1 MSDAPSIHPLS
12 RERHKGIGWRRFGDY
27 RFASGVSFAPL
38 ADAELAKAVLHLP
51 LGFVQ
56 QDGRWQFVALLG
68 LLPGRN
74 LFVAP
79 DGRWLAGY
87 VPAHLRS
94 YPFRIGRA
102 EGSTDAVFCVD
113 ESSGLLMQGG
123 GEALFD
129 PSGEL
134 SQAAS
139 GVWSFMLEVA
149 KGEARLSAACDRLAE
164 AGLIEPWPLTV
175 REGEASK
182 QVDGLF
188 RINEV
193 RLNEL
198 SDEDFLAVRRTG
210 ALPVA
215 YAQMFSLG
223 HFEKLGELAE
233 AHAQAAAS
241 SEAAH
246 AAQRASEAREGPK
259 FTLGNNLDIDWSKV
273 TL

>member
-1 MSDAPSIHPLS
+1 MSDAPAIHPLS

-27 RFASGVSFAPL
+27 RFAASASFAPL

-51 LGFVQ
+51 LGFVEQ
-56 QDGRWQFVALLG
+56 AGRWQFVALLG

-102 EGSTDAVFCVD
+102 EGSEDAVFCVD
-113 ESSGLLMQGG
+113 ESSGLLVQNG

-129 PSGEL
+129 GEGQL
-134 SQAAS
+134 TQAAA
-139 GVWSFMLEVA
+139 GVWNFMLEVA
-149 KGEARLSAACDRLAE
+149 KGEARLSAACGRLAE
-164 AGLIEPWPLTV
+164 AGLIEPWPLAL
-175 REGEASK
+175 REGEATK

-188 RINEV
+188 RINEGK
-193 RLNEL
+193 LNEL
-198 SDEDFLAVRRTG
+198 GDEAFTALRRTG

-215 YAQMFSLG
+215 YAQLFSMG
-223 HFEKLGELAE
+223 HFEKLGELSD

-241 SEAAH
+241 AQAAH
-246 AAQRASEAREGPK
+246 AARRESEARQGPQ